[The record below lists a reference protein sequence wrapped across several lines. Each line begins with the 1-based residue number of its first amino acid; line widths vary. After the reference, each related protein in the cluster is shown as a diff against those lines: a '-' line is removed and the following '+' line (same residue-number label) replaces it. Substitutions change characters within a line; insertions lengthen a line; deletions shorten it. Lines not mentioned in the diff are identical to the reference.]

1 MKNILKYTLVLAS
14 LFISQLSLSQH
25 QQAIQQSS
33 EYLKQL
39 KQKLHLPGLSVCVAV
54 KGKVVWQQGW
64 GYADIASKK
73 PVTPQTKFR
82 AGSISKS
89 MTSLALGKLMEQ
101 GKLNL
106 DEDVRTYVSYFPK
119 KKYPFTVRQLAG
131 HLSGVP
137 HYAAQEPTVK
147 KHYTSV
153 KEAMEIFKNRPLLFE
168 PGTQYQYSSY
178 GYVLVSGV
186 VEEVAKQ
193 PYLDYMKEAVFTPLG
208 MSSTMPD
215 DITKKIENRATLY
228 FILPQDYQKRYPAK
242 VINQAKIHEV
252 HNAKVATIPD
262 VYNEDISYKWAGGGF
277 LSTPTDL
284 VNMMVNYT
292 KVIKPETLK
301 MLATPQTFKNGKK
314 TKRRYGIGWRFDLE
328 KQDKRPMIHHGGA
341 STGGRS
347 FLLYLPNEQIVVALA
362 SNALA
367 RYAQNEAYQVA
378 KFFINQTQK

>member
-1 MKNILKYTLVLAS
+1 MKNLMKYTLVWLS
-14 LFISQLSLSQH
+14 LFMSQWAIGQH

-33 EYLKQL
+33 QYLKQL
-39 KQKLHLPGLSVCVAV
+39 QQKLHLPGLSVCVAV
-54 KGKVVWQQGW
+54 KGKIVWQQGW

-89 MTSLALGKLMEQ
+89 MTSLALGQLIEQ

-106 DEDVRTYVSYFPK
+106 DKDVRTYVPYFPK
-119 KKYPFTVRQLAG
+119 KKHAFTVRQLAG

-153 KEAMEIFKNRPLLFE
+153 KEAMEIFKDRPLLFE
-168 PGTQYQYSSY
+168 PGTKYQYSSY
-178 GYVLVSGV
+178 GYVLVSAV
-186 VEEVAKQ
+186 VEETAKQ
-193 PYLDYMKEAVFTPLG
+193 PYLDYMQQSVFKPLG

-215 DITKKIENRATLY
+215 DVTQSIANRATLY
-228 FILPQDYQKRYPAK
+228 FILPKDYKKRYPAQ
-242 VINQAKIHEV
+242 VIKQAKIHEV
-252 HNAKVATIPD
+252 HNAKVATIPE
-262 VYNEDISYKWAGGGF
+262 VYNEDVSYKWAGGGF

-284 VNMMVNYT
+284 VNMILNHT
-292 KVIKPETLK
+292 KVVKPQTFK
-301 MLATPQTFKNGKK
+301 MLTTPQTFKNGKK
-314 TKRRYGIGWRFDLE
+314 TGRRYGVGWRYDVQ

-347 FLLYLPNEQIVVALA
+347 FLLYLPKEQIVVALA

-367 RYAQNEAYQVA
+367 RYAQNEAYEVA
-378 KFFINQTQK
+378 KFFINSTQK